1 LSTQFPPSSGRDRR
15 EYAEAVAELRAD
27 SSKCRVYHKESG
39 GWDDTTVGTLATK
52 ALASWGIDPEKQAK

>member
-1 LSTQFPPSSGRDRR
+1 
-15 EYAEAVAELRAD
+15 VAELRAD